1 MIACIAE
8 AWKVSLV
15 NPILSWHV
23 LLSGRTGTLEHRNTQ
38 KTRNTTYNPEH
49 PPENPEYP
57 QKTRNTPQKTR
68 NTPQKIRNIFQN
80 TKKSA
85 KSLKPDRA
93 SMLQNKF
100 LLRGTRMKLWVLK
113 NVCFKCQI
121 SMGVPGF
128 LGGVSGFLGVF
139 WVFWGGVFQVFSRVF
154 RVFWVFQDVPVFWCS
169 WEYYIPPFLHPLH
182 KLWYCELTHQL
193 VISTPGFTLCC
204 WRTKQNVL
212 KILLTICCFME
223 GLKSQTWTAL
233 TLPDLTWSKELKR
246 VNFYEWPVITCVKII
261 NWT

>member
-23 LLSGRTGTLEHRNTQ
+23 VLSGRTGTLEHRNTQ

-49 PPENPEYP
+49 PLENPEYP

-80 TKKSA
+80 TTQSA
-85 KSLKPDRA
+85 KSLKPDHT

-113 NVCFKCQI
+113 MYVSSAKFQWVFQAFWGVFLVFWGCFGFPGGGC
-121 SMGVPGF
+121 SRFSRGCSGFFGCSRMFRCSGVPGSTTF
-128 LGGVSGFLGVF
+128 LLSCTRYTSYDIVNSLT
-139 WVFWGGVFQVFSRVF
+139 
-154 RVFWVFQDVPVFWCS
+154 S
-169 WEYYIPPFLHPLH
+169 WL
-182 KLWYCELTHQL
+182 
-193 VISTPGFTLCC
+193 
-204 WRTKQNVL
+204 
-212 KILLTICCFME
+212 
-223 GLKSQTWTAL
+223 
-233 TLPDLTWSKELKR
+233 
-246 VNFYEWPVITCVKII
+246 
-261 NWT
+261 

>member
-23 LLSGRTGTLEHRNTQ
+23 VLSGRTGTLEHRNTQ

-100 LLRGTRMKLWVLK
+100 LLRGKYSYEIMSTKKCMFQVPNFSGCFWFSGGVL
-113 NVCFKCQI
+113 
-121 SMGVPGF
+121 GF
-128 LGGVSGFLGVF
+128 LGGVSGFLG
-139 WVFWGGVFQVFSRVF
+139 GGV
-154 RVFWVFQDVPVFWCS
+154 
-169 WEYYIPPFLHPLH
+169 
-182 KLWYCELTHQL
+182 
-193 VISTPGFTLCC
+193 PGFLAGVPGFLGVPGCSGVLVFLGVLHSSFLAPATQAMILWTHSPVGYKHTRIYTLLLKKK
-204 WRTKQNVL
+204 TKCIKDITYN
-212 KILLTICCFME
+212 LLLYGGAE
-223 GLKSQTWTAL
+223 KSNMNSTDSAWL
-233 TLPDLTWSKELKR
+233 NLVKR
-246 VNFYEWPVITCVKII
+246 A
-261 NWT
+261 

>member
-23 LLSGRTGTLEHRNTQ
+23 VLSGRTGTLEHRNTQ

-49 PPENPEYP
+49 PLENPEYP

-80 TKKSA
+80 TTQSA
-85 KSLKPDRA
+85 KSLKPDHT

-113 NVCFKCQI
+113 MYVSSAKFQWVFQAFWGVFLVFWGCFGF
-121 SMGVPGF
+121 SGGVFRVSWGGGGVPGFLAGVPGF
-128 LGGVSGFLGVF
+128 LGVPGCSGVLVFLGVLHSSF
-139 WVFWGGVFQVFSRVF
+139 LAPATQAMILWTHSPVGYKHTRIYTLLLKNKTKCIKDITYNLLLYGGAEKSNMNSTDSV
-154 RVFWVFQDVPVFWCS
+154 W
-169 WEYYIPPFLHPLH
+169 LN
-182 KLWYCELTHQL
+182 L
-193 VISTPGFTLCC
+193 V
-204 WRTKQNVL
+204 
-212 KILLTICCFME
+212 
-223 GLKSQTWTAL
+223 
-233 TLPDLTWSKELKR
+233 KR
-246 VNFYEWPVITCVKII
+246 A
-261 NWT
+261 

>member
-23 LLSGRTGTLEHRNTQ
+23 VLSGRTGTLEHRNTQ

-57 QKTRNTPQKTR
+57 QKTRNTPQKTQ

-80 TKKSA
+80 TTKSA

-113 NVCFKCQI
+113 NVRFKCQI

-139 WVFWGGVFQVFSRVF
+139 WVFWGGGV
-154 RVFWVFQDVPVFWCS
+154 
-169 WEYYIPPFLHPLH
+169 
-182 KLWYCELTHQL
+182 
-193 VISTPGFTLCC
+193 PGFLAGVPGFLGVPGCSGVLVFLGVLHSSFLAPATQAMILWTHSPVGYKHTRIYTLLLKNK
-204 WRTKQNVL
+204 TKCIKDITYN
-212 KILLTICCFME
+212 LLLYGGAE
-223 GLKSQTWTAL
+223 KSNMNSTDSAWL
-233 TLPDLTWSKELKR
+233 NLVKR
-246 VNFYEWPVITCVKII
+246 A
-261 NWT
+261 

>member
-68 NTPQKIRNIFQN
+68 NTPQKMRNIFQN

-113 NVCFKCQI
+113 NVRFKCQI

-139 WVFWGGVFQVFSRVF
+139 WVFLGGCSRFSHGCSGFFGCSRMF
-154 RVFWVFQDVPVFWCS
+154 RCSGVPGSTTFPLSCTRYTSYDIVNSLTS
-169 WEYYIPPFLHPLH
+169 WL
-182 KLWYCELTHQL
+182 
-193 VISTPGFTLCC
+193 
-204 WRTKQNVL
+204 
-212 KILLTICCFME
+212 
-223 GLKSQTWTAL
+223 
-233 TLPDLTWSKELKR
+233 
-246 VNFYEWPVITCVKII
+246 
-261 NWT
+261 

>member
-23 LLSGRTGTLEHRNTQ
+23 VLSGRTGTLEHRNTQ
-38 KTRNTTYNPEH
+38 KTRNTTYNQEH

-100 LLRGTRMKLWVLK
+100 LLRGTHMKLWVLK
-113 NVCFKCQI
+113 NVRFKCQI

-128 LGGVSGFLGVF
+128 WGGVSGFLGVF
-139 WVFWGGVFQVFSRVF
+139 WVFWGGCSRFSRGCSGFFGCSRMF
-154 RVFWVFQDVPVFWCS
+154 RCSGVPGSTTFLLSCTRYTSYDIVNSLTS
-169 WEYYIPPFLHPLH
+169 WL
-182 KLWYCELTHQL
+182 
-193 VISTPGFTLCC
+193 
-204 WRTKQNVL
+204 
-212 KILLTICCFME
+212 
-223 GLKSQTWTAL
+223 
-233 TLPDLTWSKELKR
+233 
-246 VNFYEWPVITCVKII
+246 
-261 NWT
+261 

>member
-23 LLSGRTGTLEHRNTQ
+23 LFSGRTGTLEHRNTQ

-49 PPENPEYP
+49 PPENLEYP

-113 NVCFKCQI
+113 NVRFKCQNFNGC
-121 SMGVPGF
+121 SRLFGGCFWFSGGVLGFLGGVPGFLAGVPGF
-128 LGGVSGFLGVF
+128 LGVPGCSGVLVFLGVLHSSF
-139 WVFWGGVFQVFSRVF
+139 LAPATQAMILWTHSPVGYKHTRIYTLLLKNKTKCIKDITYNLLLYGGPEKSSMNSTDSA
-154 RVFWVFQDVPVFWCS
+154 W
-169 WEYYIPPFLHPLH
+169 LN
-182 KLWYCELTHQL
+182 L
-193 VISTPGFTLCC
+193 V
-204 WRTKQNVL
+204 
-212 KILLTICCFME
+212 
-223 GLKSQTWTAL
+223 
-233 TLPDLTWSKELKR
+233 KR
-246 VNFYEWPVITCVKII
+246 A
-261 NWT
+261 

>member
-1 MIACIAE
+1 MDNDSLHSRGLKSLPSEPHSFLACSTFR
-8 AWKVSLV
+8 K
-15 NPILSWHV
+15 N
-23 LLSGRTGTLEHRNTQ
+23 RNTGTPEHP
-38 KTRNTTYNPEH
+38 KNPEH

-113 NVCFKCQI
+113 NVRFKCQI

-139 WVFWGGVFQVFSRVF
+139 WVFWGGCSRFFQRVL

>member
-1 MIACIAE
+1 MDNDSLHSRGLKSLPSEPHSFLACIIFR
-8 AWKVSLV
+8 K
-15 NPILSWHV
+15 N
-23 LLSGRTGTLEHRNTQ
+23 RNTGTPEHP
-38 KTRNTTYNPEH
+38 KNPEH
-49 PPENPEYP
+49 HLQPGTPPENPEYP

-80 TKKSA
+80 TKKST

-113 NVCFKCQI
+113 NVRFKCQI

-139 WVFWGGVFQVFSRVF
+139 WVFWGVFQVFSLVF
-154 RVFWVFQDVPVFWCS
+154 RFFWVFQDVPVFWCS

-182 KLWYCELTHQL
+182 KLWYRELTHQL

-246 VNFYEWPVITCVKII
+246 VNF
-261 NWT
+261 

>member
-23 LLSGRTGTLEHRNTQ
+23 VLSGRTGTLEHRNTQ
-38 KTRNTTYNPEH
+38 KTRNT
-49 PPENPEYP
+49 P
-57 QKTRNTPQKTR
+57 QKTRNTPRKPGTLPR
-68 NTPQKIRNIFQN
+68 KPGTPPKKIRNIFQN

-113 NVCFKCQI
+113 NVRFKFQI

-128 LGGVSGFLGVF
+128 LGGVSGFLG
-139 WVFWGGVFQVFSRVF
+139 GGGCSRFSRGCSGFFGCSRMF
-154 RVFWVFQDVPVFWCS
+154 RCSGVPGSTTFLLSCTRYTSYDIVNSLTS
-169 WEYYIPPFLHPLH
+169 WL
-182 KLWYCELTHQL
+182 
-193 VISTPGFTLCC
+193 
-204 WRTKQNVL
+204 
-212 KILLTICCFME
+212 
-223 GLKSQTWTAL
+223 
-233 TLPDLTWSKELKR
+233 
-246 VNFYEWPVITCVKII
+246 
-261 NWT
+261 

>member
-113 NVCFKCQI
+113 NVRFKCQI

-139 WVFWGGVFQVFSRVF
+139 WVFWGGGGCSRFSRRCSGFFGCSRMF
-154 RVFWVFQDVPVFWCS
+154 RCSGVPGSTTFLLSCTRYTSYDIVNSLTS
-169 WEYYIPPFLHPLH
+169 WL
-182 KLWYCELTHQL
+182 
-193 VISTPGFTLCC
+193 
-204 WRTKQNVL
+204 
-212 KILLTICCFME
+212 
-223 GLKSQTWTAL
+223 
-233 TLPDLTWSKELKR
+233 
-246 VNFYEWPVITCVKII
+246 
-261 NWT
+261 

>member
-1 MIACIAE
+1 M
-8 AWKVSLV
+8 S
-15 NPILSWHV
+15 
-23 LLSGRTGTLEHRNTQ
+23 
-38 KTRNTTYNPEH
+38 
-49 PPENPEYP
+49 
-57 QKTRNTPQKTR
+57 
-68 NTPQKIRNIFQN
+68 
-80 TKKSA
+80 TKKCTFQVPNFNGCSRLFGGCFWF
-85 KSLKPDRA
+85 S
-93 SMLQNKF
+93 
-100 LLRGTRMKLWVLK
+100 GGVL
-113 NVCFKCQI
+113 
-121 SMGVPGF
+121 GF
-128 LGGVSGFLGVF
+128 LG
-139 WVFWGGVFQVFSRVF
+139 GGVFQVFWRVF

-193 VISTPGFTLCC
+193 VISTPRFTLCC

>member
-1 MIACIAE
+1 M
-8 AWKVSLV
+8 S
-15 NPILSWHV
+15 
-23 LLSGRTGTLEHRNTQ
+23 
-38 KTRNTTYNPEH
+38 
-49 PPENPEYP
+49 
-57 QKTRNTPQKTR
+57 
-68 NTPQKIRNIFQN
+68 
-80 TKKSA
+80 TKKCTFQVPNFNGCSR
-85 KSLKPDRA
+85 L
-93 SMLQNKF
+93 F
-100 LLRGTRMKLWVLK
+100 GG
-113 NVCFKCQI
+113 CFW
-121 SMGVPGF
+121 F
-128 LGGVSGFLGVF
+128 SGFLGVF

-182 KLWYCELTHQL
+182 KLWYCELTYQL

-246 VNFYEWPVITCVKII
+246 VNFYEWPVKTCVKII